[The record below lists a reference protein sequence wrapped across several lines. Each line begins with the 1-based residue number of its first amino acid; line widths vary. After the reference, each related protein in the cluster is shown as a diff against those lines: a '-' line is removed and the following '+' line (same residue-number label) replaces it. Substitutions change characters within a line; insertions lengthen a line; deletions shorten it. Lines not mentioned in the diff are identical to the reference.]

1 MTTKVLIVTTEAPDV
16 LSGGLGF
23 FNGSLWRELK
33 RLDFPFRTLYLN
45 NQGTQPSRLA
55 DYEVAVEEGLPF
67 DSTPESVAM
76 NKAWTTRQRLQPIL
90 DEYQPDVISV
100 HENWSV
106 LPFYFELQKVQ
117 FTLHA
122 SYIGMQH
129 YLTRTQAG
137 LQYYWEQRIATRQT
151 GAVVVH
157 SDWARNMAREF
168 ITDDSA
174 PTHMFPI
181 GLNPD
186 DYPAQK
192 IHHPAGKIVVSFFGR
207 FGDVV
212 KNFKSFRQA
221 ILMLPAEYR
230 ARIEPRVYGPDMMP
244 EGLPEEGFRGLS
256 FVQGEEKKRAFA
268 ETDIVVMPSTHESF
282 GIVGLEALLSN
293 CALIATP
300 GIGMDTYMP
309 EECGCPPNPV
319 AIKDRLQDSILHF
332 EQIRQKQLNGD
343 YREGV
348 LRRELDI
355 QTMTKSYI
363 EVWQALAEKNAVK
376 K

>member
-1 MTTKVLIVTTEAPDV
+1 M

-33 RLDFPFRTLYLN
+33 RQDYPFRTLYLN
-45 NQGTQPSRLA
+45 NQGTQASQLA
-55 DYEVAVEEGLPF
+55 DYEVAVEEALPF
-67 DSTPESVAM
+67 DSTQESIAM
-76 NKAWTTRQRLQPIL
+76 NRAWTTRHRLQPIL
-90 DEYQPDVISV
+90 DDYQPDVISV

-106 LPFYFELQKVQ
+106 LPFYFELHKVQ

-129 YLTRTQAG
+129 YLVRTQAG
-137 LQYYWEQRIATRQT
+137 LEYYWEQRIATRQT
-151 GAVVVH
+151 GAVVMH
-157 SDWARNMAREF
+157 SDWARNAAREH
-168 ITDDSA
+168 ISA
-174 PTHMFPI
+174 DGVPPDVFPI

-192 IHHPAGKIVVSFFGR
+192 IHHPDGKIVVSFFGR

-212 KNFKSFRQA
+212 KNFKAFRQA
-221 ILMLPAEYR
+221 VLMLPAEYR

-300 GIGMDTYMP
+300 GIGMDAYMP
-309 EECGCPPNPV
+309 KECGCAPNPV
-319 AIKDRLQDSILHF
+319 ALKDRLISDIQHF
-332 EQIRQKQLNGD
+332 DQIRQKQLNGE
-343 YREGV
+343 YRAHV
-348 LRRELDI
+348 LRPELHI
-355 QTMTKSYI
+355 QNMAASYI
-363 EVWQALAEKNAVK
+363 KVWQALADKNTAAK
-376 K
+376 